1 MVERDYLDNL
11 KKYMRTIE
19 DKIKVIKID
28 DKKIKA
34 LKEILG
40 HFAKLLKFVSE
51 VIKNS
56 ANKHIEQL
64 NLNKEELREI
74 IQALEK
80 LEDKNGETGG
90 NKSQLYLSIEK
101 SIRILKEYESGIS
114 KNISHEERYIKLAES
129 LLEIANILRM
139 AEQTIEDVETL
150 WDIFEILSKLICAL
164 HPVLLHLTTISAEFK
179 NETYREF
186 GKIDK
191 SIEVQL
197 VPEIKHNIMR
207 YR

>member
-80 LEDKNGETGG
+80 LEDKTGETGG

>member
-1 MVERDYLDNL
+1 MWCIL
-11 KKYMRTIE
+11 TPPAT
-19 DKIKVIKID
+19 ID

-80 LEDKNGETGG
+80 LEDKTGETGG